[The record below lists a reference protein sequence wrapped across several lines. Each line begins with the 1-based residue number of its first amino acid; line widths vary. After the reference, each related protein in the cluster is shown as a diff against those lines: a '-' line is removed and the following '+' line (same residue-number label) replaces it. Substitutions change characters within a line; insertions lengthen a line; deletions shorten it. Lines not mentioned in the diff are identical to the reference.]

1 MKWSVQDIPDLS
13 GKLIVVTGANSGIGF
28 EATKIFVEKNAEVV
42 MACRSMERGEKAF
55 DEIKKEFPQA
65 KIVLMALDLSSFKSI
80 HAFSEQFHKKY
91 QRLDILLNNAG
102 IMMTPYGLTTDGIE
116 QQQGVNHFGH
126 FLLTSLLFDTIKQSS
141 DARIVNIS
149 SIAHRMG
156 KMNFNN
162 LMYKDGK
169 GYKTFTAY
177 GRSKLEN
184 LLFTYELADRV
195 EKQGYPIK
203 VLAAH
208 PGIAST
214 NLGHHIY
221 EKGIYK
227 TFKFSTGAF
236 SQDAYHG
243 CLPGVRA
250 CTDKEAENGTFYGP
264 DKRFGTKG
272 SPKVCTSTKRSKDKT
287 LMTTL
292 WGVSEQLTKTTF
304 TV

>member
-1 MKWSVQDIPDLS
+1 MKWTEQDIPNLE
-13 GKLIVVTGANSGIGF
+13 GKIIVVTGANSGIGF
-28 EATKIFVEKNAEVV
+28 EATKLFAKNNAEVI
-42 MACRSMERGEKAF
+42 MACRSLERGEQAF
-55 DEIKKEFPQA
+55 DQIKQELPNA
-65 KIVLMALDLSSFKSI
+65 KLVLMALDLSSFQSI
-80 HAFSEQFHKKY
+80 HAFSQAFHKKY

-102 IMMTPYGLTTDGIE
+102 IMMTPYGLTVDGIE
-116 QQQGVNHFGH
+116 QQQAVNHFGH
-126 FLLTSLLFDTIKQSS
+126 FLLTSLLFDLIKQSVE
-141 DARIVNIS
+141 ARIVNIS

-156 KMNFNN
+156 KMNFKN

-195 EKQGYPIK
+195 EKAGLNIK

-208 PGIAST
+208 PGVAST

-221 EKGIYK
+221 EKKIYK
-227 TFKFSTGAF
+227 TFKFSTGQF
-236 SQDAYHG
+236 SHDAYNG
-243 CLPGVRA
+243 ALPGVRA
-250 CTDKEAENGTFYGP
+250 ATDPTAENGTFYGP
-264 DKRFGTKG
+264 NKRFGMKG
-272 SPKVCTSTKRSKDKT
+272 DPKVCTSTKQSKDKA

>member
-42 MACRSMERGEKAF
+42 LACRSMERGEKAF

-162 LMYKDGK
+162 LMYEDGK

-214 NLGHHIY
+214 NLGHHMY

-236 SQDAYHG
+236 SQDAYNG

-250 CTDKEAENGTFYGP
+250 CTDIEAENGTFYGP

-272 SPKVCTSTKRSKDKT
+272 SPKVCTSTKRSKDKA

>member
-1 MKWSVQDIPDLS
+1 MKWTEQDIPNLS
-13 GKLIVVTGANSGIGF
+13 GKIIVITGANSGIGF
-28 EATKIFVEKNAEVV
+28 EATKLFAARDAEVI
-42 MACRSMERGEKAF
+42 MACRSLERAEQAF
-55 DEIKKEFPQA
+55 DKIKKEIPQA
-65 KIVLMALDLSSFKSI
+65 KLVLMPLDLSSFKSI
-80 HAFSEQFHKKY
+80 HAFSDAFHKKY
-91 QRLDILLNNAG
+91 QRIDILLNNAG
-102 IMMTPYGLTTDGIE
+102 IMMTPFGLTVDGLE

-126 FLLTSLLFDTIKQSS
+126 FLLTSLLFDLIKQSKE
-141 DARIVNIS
+141 ARIVNIS

-195 EKQGYPIK
+195 EKAGLPIK

-243 CLPGVRA
+243 SLPGVRA
-250 CTDKEAENGTFYGP
+250 CTDPNAENGTFYGP

-272 SPKVCTSTKRSKDKT
+272 APYVCSSTKRSKDKE

-292 WGVSEQLTKTTF
+292 WGVSEQVTNTTF
-304 TV
+304 NI

>member
-1 MKWSVQDIPDLS
+1 MKWTEQEIPNLA
-13 GKLIVVTGANSGIGF
+13 GKIIVVTGANSGIGY
-28 EATKIFVEKNAEVV
+28 EATKLFVARDAEVI
-42 MACRSMERGEKAF
+42 MACRSLERGEKAF
-55 DEIKKEFPQA
+55 DQIKKEIPEA
-65 KIVLMALDLSSFKSI
+65 KLVLMPLDLSSFKSI
-80 HAFSEQFHKKY
+80 HAFSSAFHKKY
-91 QRLDILLNNAG
+91 QRVDILLNNAG
-102 IMMTPYGLTTDGIE
+102 IMMTPFGLTVDGLE

-126 FLLTSLLFDTIKQSS
+126 FLLTSLLFDLVKQSTE
-141 DARIVNIS
+141 ARIVNIS

-184 LLFTYELADRV
+184 LLFTYELANRV
-195 EKQGYPIK
+195 ESAGLPIK

-208 PGIAST
+208 PGVAST

-227 TFKFSTGAF
+227 TFKYSTGAF

-250 CTDKEAENGTFYGP
+250 CTDPEAQNGTFYGP

-272 SPKVCTSTKRSKDKT
+272 NPYVCSSTKRSKDKE

-292 WGVSEQLTKTTF
+292 WGVSEQLTNTTF
-304 TV
+304 TI